1 MPRLPSVYIGV
12 PTGDNKEY
20 SMLYML
26 ATLRNI
32 DYPHD
37 RLSLTI
43 AVTHL
48 GNKTSENYLKRVKKL
63 VKASNFPYPVNI
75 LATYPV
81 MTDMRRWGPYFAV
94 IMNLHLLRLDFLQTD
109 NKYFWLL
116 GGDNPPPSNTLK
128 RLLKVKA
135 DVASALVHQRFVR
148 MKQLRMDRSKR
159 YPVYWGRAWELEDL
173 DELGLEPE
181 LREQL
186 RTAWTEFMFLD
197 KFQGEGVTRNV
208 VVGSGCSLL
217 KRKVL
222 EYLGYVLGSGGTQS
236 EDLHFCQLA
245 KLEGFDVAVDL
256 DTRCL
261 HFDPNGKM
269 Y

>member
-1 MPRLPSVYIGV
+1 
-12 PTGDNKEY
+12 
-20 SMLYML
+20 ML

-48 GNKTSENYLKRVKKL
+48 GNKTSEAYLKRVKQL
-63 VKASNFPYPVNI
+63 VKASNFPYTINVV
-75 LATYPV
+75 ATYPV
-81 MTDMRRWGPYFAV
+81 MTDMMRWGPYFAI
-94 IMNLHLLRLDFLQTD
+94 IMNLHKLRVEFLKTD
-109 NKYFWLL
+109 KQYFWLL
-116 GGDNPPPSNTLK
+116 GGDNPPFLRETLK
-128 RLLKVKA
+128 KLLQVKA

-148 MKQLRMDRSKR
+148 IEQLRLDKSKR

-173 DELGLEPE
+173 DPLGLEPA
-181 LREQL
+181 LREEL
-186 RTAWTEFMFLD
+186 RTAWTEFMFLA
-197 KFQGEGVTRNV
+197 KLKGEGITRNV

-217 KRKVL
+217 KRKVM
-222 EYLGYVLGSGGTQS
+222 EHLGYVLGSGGTQS

-245 KLEGFDVAVDL
+245 KLEGFEVSMDL
-256 DTRCL
+256 DTRCM
-261 HFDPNGKM
+261 HFDQNGKM